1 MSEQAGRPHSGVGGR
16 RLAAGTGL
24 ALSLVLGVALPASA
38 QPAAS
43 AAPADPAGPV
53 ARCQLTDP
61 RLPEVSGLVEV
72 GDRMLVHNDGGDR
85 LDVYVLDQACAV
97 VTVQS
102 AALDP
107 YDPEDMA
114 LAVDGTV
121 WLADTG
127 DNTGT
132 RETVALLA
140 LRPDGSSSVYRLTFP
155 DGPRDVEALLLAP
168 DGTPYLVSKEVL
180 GASAVYR
187 PVSAL
192 AENGTVGLAEVAGVD
207 FTLTGTPGG
216 PVGRAGQL
224 MVTGGAVSPDGR
236 WIALRTYTDAYVWP
250 LSGSDVVGALAA
262 EPRRVALP
270 TAPQGEAVSFTGDS
284 SALVVAGEGLPG
296 DVTVVPVPAAPSPAA
311 PSEPPDGALT
321 DLLGTDGGP
330 SPIPAAVAA
339 AAAAAVLVWLGSRLR
354 GRSG

>member
-1 MSEQAGRPHSGVGGR
+1 VPELAGRPRSGARGR

-24 ALSLVLGVALPASA
+24 ALTLAVGSVLPASA
-38 QPAAS
+38 APVDQPA
-43 AAPADPAGPV
+43 PAT
-53 ARCQLTDP
+53 RCQLTDP

-72 GDRMLVHNDGGDR
+72 GDRMLVHNDGGDS
-85 LDVYVLDQACAV
+85 LDVYVLDGTCAV
-97 VTVQS
+97 VTVHS
-102 AALDP
+102 AAVDP

-132 RETVALLA
+132 RTTVALLA
-140 LRPDGSSSVYRLTFP
+140 LHADGSSSVYRLAYP

-168 DGTPYLVSKEVL
+168 DGTPYLVTKEVL
-180 GASAVYR
+180 GASEVYR

-192 AENGTVGLAEVAGVD
+192 VEDGTVGLTEVGGVE
-207 FTLTGTPGG
+207 FVLTGTPGG

-224 MVTGGAVSPDGR
+224 MVTGGAVSPDER

-250 LSGSDVVGALAA
+250 LTGSDVAGALAG

-270 TAPQGEAVSFTGDS
+270 EAPSFTGDS
-284 SALVVAGEGLPG
+284 AALVVAGEGLAS
-296 DVTVVPVPAAPSPAA
+296 DVTVVPLPAEAAPSSSTAGA
-311 PSEPPDGALT
+311 DGTVSGLLSGDDGPPPVA
-321 DLLGTDGGP
+321 
-330 SPIPAAVAA
+330 AAVAA
-339 AAAAAVLVWLGSRLR
+339 AVVAGVLVWLGGKLVRR
-354 GRSG
+354 RD